1 MHIFEHIDKKVA
13 LGFGGVVLLLLGIFF
28 YSLSGTGS
36 QNSGPVSVLSESP
49 LDATLGR
56 DLLSALVKLQSTKL
70 DTTVFSDPVFSSL
83 KDFGI
88 EIAAQ
93 PVGRHN
99 PFAAFTGSALAERA
113 GSGTIRPALPS
124 GTDTAKL
131 SSPSVLQPPKAP
143 ANPGGFDV
151 E

>member
-1 MHIFEHIDKKVA
+1 MQIFEHINKRVA
-13 LGFGGVVLLLLGIFF
+13 FGFGGVVLLLLGIFF
-28 YSLSGTGS
+28 YWLSGTGS
-36 QNSGPVSVLSESP
+36 KDPGPVSVLSESP

-56 DLLSALVKLQSTKL
+56 ELLSALAKLHSTKL
-70 DTTVFSDPVFSSL
+70 DTTVFSDPVFASL
-83 KDFGI
+83 KDFGV

-99 PFAAFTGSALAERA
+99 PFAAFIGSATTERG
-113 GSGTIRPALPS
+113 GSGIIKPTLPS
-124 GTDTAKL
+124 GTDTAKP
-131 SSPSVLQPPKAP
+131 SDTSVLQPPKAP